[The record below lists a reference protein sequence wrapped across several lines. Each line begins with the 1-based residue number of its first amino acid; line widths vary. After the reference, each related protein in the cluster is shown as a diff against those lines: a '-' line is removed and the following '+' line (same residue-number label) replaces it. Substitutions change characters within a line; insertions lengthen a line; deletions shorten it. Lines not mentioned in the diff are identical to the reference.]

1 MPKTEI
7 YFNTAR
13 KEDHRVP
20 YVSNDEPIEYVCDGK
35 EGHITFD
42 GYFYV
47 EDHAPPYPEDEG
59 LEIYE
64 RTRTTEWLPKTV
76 IMYVRMLEDEKV
88 LEEHT
93 YLVEIYKRVKHE
105 CTNKYGELEDD
116 LDGEGAPMRVCFFPT
131 DRQTMYFR
139 VVETM

>member
-20 YVSNDEPIEYVCDGK
+20 YISNDEPIEYVCDGK
-35 EGHITFD
+35 EGHVTFD

-59 LEIYE
+59 IPIHEC
-64 RTRTTEWLPKTV
+64 RRTTEWLPKTV
-76 IMYVRMLEDEKV
+76 AMYVRTLEGEKV
-88 LEEHT
+88 LEDHA

-105 CTNKYGELEDD
+105 CTNKYSE

-139 VVETM
+139 IVETL